1 MLDSGVRPLLSL
13 PVVLG
18 MAVQR
23 DTGMKQRKVRLMEV
37 FVPPPVSV
45 SSWKEAISI
54 PSRLASD

>member
-37 FVPPPVSV
+37 FVPPPRFRVVLERSY
-45 SSWKEAISI
+45 
-54 PSRLASD
+54 LHT